1 MGHRMAPCAT
11 SQSILHLRS
20 SLRSDSHRC
29 SMVLHILEFQACRT
43 VCTVWAFASDFFG
56 SAYYFPDSS
65 VRLCILQGIF
75 LLLLNNIQF
84 QIHQFIHF
92 SYQRTSHRFPVVGS
106 HEESHYESS
115 WTRFFIDSCLPFS
128 SLDV

>member
-1 MGHRMAPCAT
+1 MGHRKAPCAT

-20 SLRSDSHRC
+20 SLRSDPHHR
-29 SMVLHILEFQACRT
+29 SVVLHILEFQACRAA
-43 VCTVWAFASDFFG
+43 CTVWAFVSDFFG

-65 VRLCILQGIF
+65 VLLCILQVIF

-106 HEESHYESS
+106 HE
-115 WTRFFIDSCLPFS
+115 
-128 SLDV
+128 